1 MRHPTARAIGAV
13 RVIALPLIILGIAA
27 HLWLGSMVGLTVAGL
42 GLAAHLVI
50 AALGG
55 RWFLHRTRSR

>member
-1 MRHPTARAIGAV
+1 MRHPTGRAVGAV

-27 HLWLGSMVGLTVAGL
+27 HLWLGSMVGLAAAGI

-55 RWFLHRTRSR
+55 RWLLHRTRFR